1 MGNRISFS
9 KKHLSLSE
17 ISSYYSDC
25 EKALILYFSPKSVDF
40 NDRFIGYTIS
50 EVEAKLRL
58 RINELEQ
65 STSFLILSSLEAQFR
80 MDYLKRC
87 YEKKKDNLSK
97 AMRDIHQQKP
107 NRASLEDDILKL
119 WKQVY
124 PEHKQ
129 VISSVISALQ
139 YRNWL
144 AHGRYWDAKFGR
156 KYSYPFL
163 YNLAEEVEELLASIT

>member
-9 KKHLSLSE
+9 NKHLSLSE
-17 ISSYYSDC
+17 IASYYADC

-87 YEKKKDNLSK
+87 SKRKKDELSK
-97 AMRDIHQQKP
+97 AMRNIYQQKG
-107 NRASLEDDILKL
+107 NRASLDDILDF

-144 AHGRYWDAKFGR
+144 AHGRYWDTKFGR
-156 KYSYPFL
+156 KYDYPFL
-163 YNLAEEVEELLASIT
+163 YNLAEEVENLLTSTT

>member
-1 MGNRISFS
+1 MGNRILFS
-9 KKHLSLSE
+9 NKHLSLSE
-17 ISSYYSDC
+17 IASYYSDC

-87 YEKKKDNLSK
+87 PKRKKDGLSK
-97 AMRDIHQQKP
+97 AMRNIYQQKG
-107 NRASLEDDILKL
+107 NRASLDDILDF

-144 AHGRYWDAKFGR
+144 AHGRYWDTKFGR
-156 KYSYPFL
+156 KYDYPFL
-163 YNLAEEVEELLASIT
+163 YNLAEEVENLLTSTT